1 MTFNSHRMQYDFP
14 YATNIDGYGGLV
26 VCGPMQATWLHHF
39 ASDLPGHLPPEFT
52 YPGTSPL
59 IYNRPTKVEARRS
72 QNGLELWVC
81 DVETNVVTMQ
91 AMARGSVFFTRPN

>member
-39 ASDLPGHLPPEFT
+39 ASDLPGHARRIQKECSDARESVQSNQANPVGTVYLGVPSAYSVALLPP
-52 YPGTSPL
+52 
-59 IYNRPTKVEARRS
+59 
-72 QNGLELWVC
+72 
-81 DVETNVVTMQ
+81 
-91 AMARGSVFFTRPN
+91 